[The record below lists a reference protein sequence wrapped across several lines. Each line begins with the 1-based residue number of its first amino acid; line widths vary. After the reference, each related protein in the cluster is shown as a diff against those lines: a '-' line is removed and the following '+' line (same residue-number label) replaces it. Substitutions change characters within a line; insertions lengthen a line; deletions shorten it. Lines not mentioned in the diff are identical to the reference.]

1 MAKNTSVTFAL
12 QINNRPNRFGR
23 YAIYIRITHNR
34 KFRHI
39 KSSVEVANKTLFN
52 KNARNENWIRQ
63 ADPEFAKKNATLAH
77 ELNEAKKAYA
87 GLLEEGK
94 VATLEAIADKTVEA
108 PKSDSFIQFFK
119 EYNDNLHN
127 AGQIR
132 YWKQFNDVYNKI
144 MVFMKKCRMKDVL
157 FSDLTTNFIERF
169 ARHLNTLPNQR
180 HPDQVLHKNTI
191 QNVLKRFP
199 TLIKSAVELG
209 LMPYGED
216 PFLPYRFHWI
226 TTTKDKLDEDE
237 INRLMALDLQ
247 EGSLLWH
254 VRNCFIFSF
263 YCAGIRAGDILQLRW
278 RNVEGNRLAYRMG
291 KNHKERN
298 LILVPQATA
307 ILDKYRNMLRQVVPD
322 NYVFPFLD
330 NTKPYAKAVT
340 QEQKDTMSVK
350 LKEALFQDIT
360 IQNALLNKYL
370 GKLAE
375 MAKIDK
381 HISFHVSRHSFA
393 KLAKDKGTN
402 SAVVQGLLAHSSLKT
417 TENYMGQFDTTVEDE
432 AMEKIFSSDEK
443 SKVEAML
450 ANMTDEEKEVLRS
463 LLEKK

>member
-1 MAKNTSVTFAL
+1 
-12 QINNRPNRFGR
+12 
-23 YAIYIRITHNR
+23 
-34 KFRHI
+34 
-39 KSSVEVANKTLFN
+39 
-52 KNARNENWIRQ
+52 
-63 ADPEFAKKNATLAH
+63 
-77 ELNEAKKAYA
+77 
-87 GLLEEGK
+87 
-94 VATLEAIADKTVEA
+94 
-108 PKSDSFIQFFK
+108 
-119 EYNDNLHN
+119 
-127 AGQIR
+127 
-132 YWKQFNDVYNKI
+132 
-144 MVFMKKCRMKDVL
+144 
-157 FSDLTTNFIERF
+157 
-169 ARHLNTLPNQR
+169 
-180 HPDQVLHKNTI
+180 
-191 QNVLKRFP
+191 
-199 TLIKSAVELG
+199 
-209 LMPYGED
+209 MPYGED

-443 SKVEAML
+443 SKMEAML
-450 ANMTDEEKEVLRS
+450 ANMTDEEKELLRS